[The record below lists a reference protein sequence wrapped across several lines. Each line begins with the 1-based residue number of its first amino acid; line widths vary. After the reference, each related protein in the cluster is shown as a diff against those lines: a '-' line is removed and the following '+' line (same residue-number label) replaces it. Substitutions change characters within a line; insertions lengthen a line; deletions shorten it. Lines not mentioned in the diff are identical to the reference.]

1 MLQSKQ
7 WNGKESNFQNYFSVF
22 TIFTNFGAKKRFHA
36 VQICP
41 IKQPARLGEPAQMV
55 VNCVSQAGQLATE
68 LMMMRSQH

>member
-1 MLQSKQ
+1 MLA
-7 WNGKESNFQNYFSVF
+7 
-22 TIFTNFGAKKRFHA
+22 NFGKKKSFLA

-68 LMMMRSQH
+68 LMMMRSQR

>member
-7 WNGKESNFQNYFSVF
+7 WNGKENNFQNYFSVF
-22 TIFTNFGAKKRFHA
+22 TIFTNFGGKKRFHA